1 METEQILVYIT
12 KKKEDKRIKSLD
24 YNLGYRYI
32 VFVKVRTEDDT
43 YLYWKMMGFLKDRS
57 MKEVFTLSYL
67 LRFLDTVDN
76 FSFIKEEDIMFPN
89 VDKWKTIRVSS
100 EIYPS
105 STLSGVI
112 ARKDLITRRLGKRG
126 RRNLKYVLENFL
138 IDINNYGLFIK
149 KNKG

>member
-67 LRFLDTVDN
+67 SKFLDTVDN

-89 VDKWKTIRVSS
+89 IDKWKTIRVSS

-105 STLSGVI
+105 STLYGVI

-138 IDINNYGLFIK
+138 IDINNHGLFIK
-149 KNKG
+149 K

>member
-57 MKEVFTLSYL
+57 MKDVFTLSYL
-67 LRFLDTVDN
+67 SRFLDTVDN

-89 VDKWKTIRVSS
+89 IDKWKTIRVSS

-138 IDINNYGLFIK
+138 IDINNHGLFIK
-149 KNKG
+149 K

>member
-89 VDKWKTIRVSS
+89 IDKWKTIRVSS

-105 STLSGVI
+105 STLYGVI

-138 IDINNYGLFIK
+138 IDINNHGLFIK
-149 KNKG
+149 K